1 MSKEGTPKTVRATAD
16 RIIDRAK
23 SAGEKVGRLGDTAN
37 SIAEKVRSGSEKSV
51 SAVGDMADKA
61 SDFGKRGISAATDV
75 ASRSGT
81 AVRSKTTQA
90 VDAVSKSAERARQH
104 AGPTARKIA
113 ESVHG
118 QSVEKL
124 TQTAEVVAEGA
135 GSVGKRIREV
145 TGDAADQV
153 AQTTRD
159 ATESVTESVT
169 EAAHWTSQTAKQVG
183 AKTSEVATQA
193 SGSVADAIARSYRM
207 SEPAARKWA
216 ESVRV
221 FATHIELAVQGAL
234 ASKLSSYLDDVLKE
248 LVKGKPTAFCKAM
261 DAEYAKTHIG
271 GNLHRFFDGGHTIW
285 GAVRAGKGVEGDYS
299 ITERF
304 LGVALGLLRDLPT
317 PKGLPF
323 FTWDP
328 STFYAVRAFLNDNFG
343 ISKQWFE
350 DFLRYDPA
358 EVLGALGGGLALVYR
373 WNKADSKEF
382 ARIVG
387 GTGLV
392 TVFNA
397 NLMLGVVMVAALAK
411 AFAEGRAD
419 GAHEDAIKGVLQGT
433 AGTGAAMAAV
443 PLITAAGGP
452 AGLALIVSLGAGIA
466 ASHLAGK
473 AGEKVDLEATGV
485 ALAKVYKSAAA
496 NTATFMRTQLD
507 VARQG
512 IRT

>member
-1 MSKEGTPKTVRATAD
+1 
-16 RIIDRAK
+16 
-23 SAGEKVGRLGDTAN
+23 
-37 SIAEKVRSGSEKSV
+37 
-51 SAVGDMADKA
+51 
-61 SDFGKRGISAATDV
+61 
-75 ASRSGT
+75 
-81 AVRSKTTQA
+81 
-90 VDAVSKSAERARQH
+90 
-104 AGPTARKIA
+104 
-113 ESVHG
+113 
-118 QSVEKL
+118 
-124 TQTAEVVAEGA
+124 
-135 GSVGKRIREV
+135 
-145 TGDAADQV
+145 
-153 AQTTRD
+153 
-159 ATESVTESVT
+159 
-169 EAAHWTSQTAKQVG
+169 
-183 AKTSEVATQA
+183 
-193 SGSVADAIARSYRM
+193 M

-221 FATHIELAVQGAL
+221 FATHIELAAQGVL

-285 GAVRAGKGVEGDYS
+285 GAVRAAKGVEGDYS
-299 ITERF
+299 IAQR
-304 LGVALGLLRDLPT
+304 ALGMMKALLKDGTT
-317 PKGLPF
+317 PRGLPY
-323 FTWDP
+323 FTWNKNNKDP
-328 STFYAVRAFLNDNFG
+328 FDSMAAFLNDNFG

-387 GTGLV
+387 GTGLAA
-392 TVFNA
+392 VFNA
-397 NLMLGVVMVAALAK
+397 NLVLGVVMVAALAK

-443 PLITAAGGP
+443 PLITAVGGP

-496 NTATFMRTQLD
+496 NTAIFMRKQLD